1 MNRKI
6 ISVSAMLALA
16 VSSPAAL
23 AVAQAPAPAPK
34 APVTTTTT
42 FSANPAGPTVDANKL
57 GVRQTTSSAKAAP
70 AYDARLGAGRN
81 VALMVVGG
89 AALIIG
95 AVIGGAAGVLIAVA
109 GAAVG
114 LYGLYYFVQ

>member
-1 MNRKI
+1 LTRKLI
-6 ISVSAMLALA
+6 FLVALA
-16 VSSPAAL
+16 ALSVTSPL
-23 AVAQAPAPAPK
+23 ATATAQAPAAVAKSSSAAP
-34 APVTTTTT
+34 
-42 FSANPAGPTVDANKL
+42 GPTV
-57 GVRQTTSSAKAAP
+57 SASAVGIRRAAAEPNAAP
-70 AYDARLGAGRN
+70 AAEPRLGAGRN

-95 AVIGGAAGVLIAVA
+95 AVIGGTAGVLIAVA